1 MTDRAR
7 DEQLEGN
14 LTQLIDQLARSA
26 DESTRL
32 SVGDLVAVIGG
43 RTFAPLVLVA
53 GLVMLAPVIGD
64 VPGVPVLMGALVV
77 LVVVQMLMH
86 RRHLWLPSW
95 LEKRSVSAER
105 VSGTVRWLRKPAAFL
120 DRWARPR
127 MTWAVRHGGFVVIAV
142 VCIGV
147 AAATPIMG
155 VVPFSANL
163 AGTVITIFGLALVS
177 RDGLLA
183 LVAMVLAAGM
193 GGVIGWNLL

>member
-7 DEQLEGN
+7 DEQLEGT
-14 LTQLIDQLARSA
+14 LSKLLDQLARTA
-26 DESTRL
+26 DDSRRL
-32 SVGDLVAVIGG
+32 SVRDLVAVIGG

-86 RRHLWLPSW
+86 RRHLWLPGW
-95 LEKRSVSAER
+95 LERRSVSGER
-105 VSGTVRWLRKPAAFL
+105 VSGAVRWLRKPAAFL
-120 DRWARPR
+120 DRWVRPR

-142 VCIGV
+142 VCIVV
-147 AAATPIMG
+147 AAATPLME

-163 AGTVITIFGLALVS
+163 AGAVITIFGLALVS

-183 LVAMVLAAGM
+183 LVAMVLAVGM
-193 GGVIGWNLL
+193 GGLIGWNFL